1 MRTHMRR
8 GATLALMMGLT
19 SLAAHAR
26 ASDVVVDEVVRL
38 AKEKALNRDV
48 PDWPVVEREAH
59 ALAAASPGEDGRTA
73 AIRRVLASL
82 QDHHSSYRP
91 PMQAAQATPSRSA
104 GPPSSA
110 RPPIAVADL
119 QPGRPARL
127 VINAWSG
134 GSEDVVNATQVVR
147 SELNKALS
155 GSKCGLVIDV
165 SANHGGNMWPMMG
178 GIAPLYDD
186 GVLETF
192 ESVTGERQVV
202 NVKDG
207 VLRMNESPFPRA
219 ELNPVPTLPK
229 RIALIIDSG
238 TASSGEILVLA
249 FKGQK
254 NVRSFGQQTAGASSA
269 NKSIRLSNGGF
280 LALTTARILD
290 RTGTAHVGPVLPDVA
305 TEQAPHAAS
314 EWVAKG
320 CS

>member
-8 GATLALMMGLT
+8 GATLTLLVWLT
-19 SLAAHAR
+19 SFAPHAR

-110 RPPIAVADL
+110 RLQIAVADL

-178 GIAPLYDD
+178 ASHRSMTM
-186 GVLETF
+186 VCW
-192 ESVTGERQVV
+192 
-202 NVKDG
+202 
-207 VLRMNESPFPRA
+207 
-219 ELNPVPTLPK
+219 K
-229 RIALIIDSG
+229 R
-238 TASSGEILVLA
+238 SS
-249 FKGQK
+249 
-254 NVRSFGQQTAGASSA
+254 R
-269 NKSIRLSNGGF
+269 
-280 LALTTARILD
+280 
-290 RTGTAHVGPVLPDVA
+290 
-305 TEQAPHAAS
+305 
-314 EWVAKG
+314 
-320 CS
+320 

>member
-1 MRTHMRR
+1 MRTLMRR
-8 GATLALMMGLT
+8 GAAFALMVGLT

-26 ASDVVVDEVVRL
+26 ASDDVVDEVVRL

-48 PDWPVVEREAH
+48 PDWPAVVREAH

-82 QDHHSSYRP
+82 RDHHSSYHP
-91 PMQAAQATPSRSA
+91 PLQAAQPTPSKSA
-104 GPPSSA
+104 GPRSSA

-134 GSEDVVNATQVVR
+134 GNEDVGGATQIVR
-147 SELNKALS
+147 SELNKALA

-186 GVLETF
+186 GLLETF

-202 NVKDG
+202 NVKG
-207 VLRMNESPFPRA
+207 GILRMNESPFPRA
-219 ELNPVPTLPK
+219 ELDPVLTLPK
-229 RIALIIDSG
+229 RIALVIDSR
-238 TASSGEILVLA
+238 TASSGEILALA

-254 NVRSFGQQTAGASSA
+254 NVRSFGQPTAGASSA
-269 NKSIRLSNGGF
+269 NKSIRLSNGGL

-290 RTGTAHVGPVLPDVA
+290 RTGTAHAGPVLPDVV
-305 TEQAPHAAS
+305 TDQAPHVAS

-320 CS
+320 CN

>member
-1 MRTHMRR
+1 MRTLMRR

-19 SLAAHAR
+19 SLATHAR
-26 ASDVVVDEVVRL
+26 DSDVVVEEVVRL

-48 PDWPVVEREAH
+48 PDWPAVEREAY
-59 ALAAASPGEDGRTA
+59 ALAAAAAGEDGRTA

-91 PMQAAQATPSRSA
+91 PIQAAQARPTKSA
-104 GPPSSA
+104 VPPSAA

-134 GSEDVVNATQVVR
+134 GNEDVVSATRIVR
-147 SELNKALS
+147 SELNEALL

-192 ESVTGERQVV
+192 ESVTEERQVV

-229 RIALIIDSG
+229 RIALVIDRG

-254 NVRSFGQQTAGASSA
+254 NVRSFGQPTAGASSA
-269 NKSIRLSNGGF
+269 NKSIRLSNGGL

-290 RTGTAHVGPVLPDVA
+290 RTGRAHAGPVLPDVA
-305 TEQAPHAAS
+305 TNQAPHAAS

-320 CS
+320 CN

>member
-1 MRTHMRR
+1 MRTLMRR
-8 GATLALMMGLT
+8 GAAFALMVGLT
-19 SLAAHAR
+19 SIAAHAR
-26 ASDVVVDEVVRL
+26 TGDVVVDEVVRL

-48 PDWPVVEREAH
+48 PDWPAVEREAK
-59 ALAAASPGEDGRTA
+59 ALAAATPGEQGRTA
-73 AIRRVLASL
+73 AIKRVLASL
-82 QDHHSSYRP
+82 QDRHSSYHP
-91 PMQAAQATPSRSA
+91 PMQAAHATPSRSA
-104 GPPSSA
+104 APPGSA

-127 VINAWSG
+127 IINAWSG
-134 GSEDVVNATQVVR
+134 GNEDVGSATQIVR

-202 NVKDG
+202 NVKEG

-229 RIALIIDSG
+229 RIALIIDSR

-254 NVRSFGQQTAGASSA
+254 NVRSFGQPTAGATSA
-269 NKSIRLSNGGF
+269 NKSIRLSNGGL

-320 CS
+320 CN